1 MWQNI
6 WFDRILTKQE
16 LLMAFGT
23 IFGVKS
29 NEVLFETESNLTSL
43 ATEDDRRLWDEKSRG
58 IRILCLSSL
67 WPIKS
72 FPLYLEIILY
82 DKTLRPSNDQVVLGT
97 ICELLECHIV
107 MSDASLLRTSRLLV
121 KGQAQI
127 EQVTIDFDSYEDDE
141 IVDYVIE

>member
-6 WFDRILTKQE
+6 WFDRILTRQE

-29 NEVLFETESNLTSL
+29 NEVLFETEANLTSL

-72 FPLYLEIILY
+72 FPLYLKIILY
-82 DKTLRPSNDQVVLGT
+82 DETLHPSNDQIIFGT
-97 ICELLECHIV
+97 MCELLQCQIV
-107 MSDASLLRTSRLLV
+107 MGDASLSRTSWLLV
-121 KGQAQI
+121 KSHAQI
-127 EQVTIDFDSYEDDE
+127 EQVTIDFDRYENDE
-141 IVDYVIE
+141 IIDYMIE